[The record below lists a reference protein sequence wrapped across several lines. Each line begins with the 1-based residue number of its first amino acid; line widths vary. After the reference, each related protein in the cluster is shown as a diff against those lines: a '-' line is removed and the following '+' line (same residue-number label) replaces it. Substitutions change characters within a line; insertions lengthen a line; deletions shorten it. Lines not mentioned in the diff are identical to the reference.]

1 MRDSD
6 SPLDISDRQ
15 KAILRLIGE
24 MGFVTIDGLA
34 NEFQVSAQTV
44 RRDIIA
50 MDATG
55 LLQRFHGGAAINP
68 KATTLRLGHGF
79 KKSESL
85 DAKRVIAK
93 KAAALVPP
101 GSTIFLDV
109 GTTIETAA
117 TLLNRIEGL
126 TVFTNSMNAAAGFRP
141 DLHDVYLLGG
151 IRGGTDGSLVG
162 ETVLTALADLR
173 LDFAFIGCSA
183 IEADGSVMDFDLRKI
198 AIKQTAMRVARCNC
212 LLVAS
217 AKFGRSALARI
228 AMKDAFDH
236 VLSDTDTKAP

>member
-1 MRDSD
+1 MQDSG
-6 SPLDISDRQ
+6 SPPRISARQ

-24 MGFVTIDGLA
+24 QGFVTIDRLA

-55 LLQRFHGGAAINP
+55 LLQRFHGGAAISP
-68 KATTLRLGHGF
+68 KATPLRLGHGY
-79 KKSESL
+79 KKSDSL
-85 DAKRVIAK
+85 EAKRLIAE
-93 KAAALVPP
+93 KAAALVPQ

-117 TLLNRIEGL
+117 TMLDRIEGL
-126 TVFTNSMNAAAGFRP
+126 TVFTNSMYAATAFRP
-141 DLHDVYLLGG
+141 DEHDVYLLGG

-162 ETVLTALADLR
+162 ENVLTALADLR

-183 IEADGSVMDFDLRKI
+183 IEENGSVMDFDLRKI
-198 AIKQTAMRVARCNC
+198 AIKQMAMRVARCNC

-236 VLSDTDTKAP
+236 VLSEH

>member
-1 MRDSD
+1 MQDPG
-6 SPLDISDRQ
+6 SPPRISDRQ

-24 MGFVTIDGLA
+24 QGFVTIDRLA

-68 KATTLRLGHGF
+68 KATPLRLGHGY
-79 KKSESL
+79 KKSDSL
-85 DAKRVIAK
+85 DAKRVIAE

-117 TLLNRIEGL
+117 NMLNRIEGL
-126 TVFTNSMNAAAGFRP
+126 TVFTNSMYAATAFRP
-141 DLHDVYLLGG
+141 EEHDIYLLGG
-151 IRGGTDGSLVG
+151 IRGGADGSLVG
-162 ETVLTALADLR
+162 ENVLTALADLR

-183 IEADGSVMDFDLRKI
+183 IEENGSVMDFDLRKI
-198 AIKQTAMRVARCNC
+198 AIKQMAMRVARCNC

-217 AKFGRSALARI
+217 AKFSRSALARI

-236 VLSDTDTKAP
+236 VLSEH